1 MTNGPKKPF
10 DPQQSF
16 GQLWSASDR
25 GVTDTEM
32 SPPSLW
38 PQDDDKSTWNDNILG
53 RTVESSLASIPPLR
67 APSLEA
73 IQIAVP
79 LQAPATPEQ
88 VQQRL
93 WSMSRVYGH
102 HQYREPGEPIQAGD
116 DVILDVIGYANQRI
130 LPFCARESLHL
141 QTTSYTEF
149 PGFAEAL
156 VGMEVGDAQVL
167 HLHLPQNFPIP
178 ELRGQ
183 PAAFAVVVEAAWHVT
198 PLTFDNPNNFAHL
211 ERGDSWEALLT
222 SVLDEMEIELA
233 TLTQRQ
239 VSRQVLELLCQ
250 RAPTHIPKRLIDE
263 EIRQQWMMCEGHFL
277 QSREMEPD
285 DMEFALLG
293 WLGHPGLREEARY
306 RVHSALVLRAVSEQ
320 LAPPLQPFEFRDF
333 VAGLVEVVG
342 FDLNDVMRSLE
353 RDPRLHQI
361 LLDRFLYL
369 RTLGFVLSYVQFSA

>member
-1 MTNGPKKPF
+1 MTNGPNKPF
-10 DPQQSF
+10 HSQQSF
-16 GQLWSASDR
+16 GTLLSASER
-25 GVTDTEM
+25 GGTETEM
-32 SPPSLW
+32 APPSFW

-53 RTVESSLASIPPLR
+53 RMVESSLASIPPLR

-73 IQIAVP
+73 IHVAVP
-79 LQAPATPEQ
+79 RQAPVTTEQ

-102 HQYREPGEPIQAGD
+102 HEYREPGEPIQTSD
-116 DVILDVIGYANQRI
+116 DVILDVIGYVNQRI
-130 LPFCARESLHL
+130 LPFATRESLHL

-167 HLHLPQNFPIP
+167 HLNLPQNFPVS

-198 PLTFDNPNNFAHL
+198 PITFDHPQNFAHL
-211 ERGDSWEALLT
+211 GRGDSWEALLF
-222 SVLDEMEIELA
+222 SVFEEMEVELA

-239 VSRQVLELLCQ
+239 VSRQVLELLCES
-250 RAPTHIPKRLIDE
+250 APTHIPKRLIDE
-263 EIRQQWMMCEGHFL
+263 EIRQQWMMCEGYFL

-285 DMEFALLG
+285 DMEFALLC
-293 WLGHPGLREEARY
+293 WLQHDGLREEARY
-306 RVHSALVLRAVSEQ
+306 RIHSALVLRAVSEQ
-320 LAPPLQPFEFRDF
+320 LAPSLQPFEFRDF

-342 FDLNDVMRSLE
+342 FDLDDVMRSLE
-353 RDPRLHQI
+353 RDPRLHQV

-369 RTLGFVLSYVQFSA
+369 RTLNYILSYVQFTT